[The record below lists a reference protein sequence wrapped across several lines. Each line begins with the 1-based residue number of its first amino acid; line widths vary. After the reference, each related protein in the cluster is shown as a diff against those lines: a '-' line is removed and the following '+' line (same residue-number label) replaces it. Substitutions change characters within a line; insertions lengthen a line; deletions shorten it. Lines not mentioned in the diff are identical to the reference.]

1 VARRQEESVVSPLVY
16 ACLMARET
24 TPLVVKDICALEPGE
39 YEVEFVREQQ
49 RVVGSTPSSDR
60 PSSAETGRAPLA
72 LSRCILRVSTS
83 GEEVEDLSR
92 ATAGSAP
99 GTKFVAT
106 VSEGIRYASFK
117 PTEPPQTTPET

>member
-1 VARRQEESVVSPLVY
+1 VVARALVY
-16 ACLMARET
+16 ASPMPRET
-24 TPLVVKDICALEPGE
+24 TPLVVKDICSLEPGE
-39 YEVEFVREQQ
+39 YEVAFVREQQ
-49 RVVGSTPSSDR
+49 RVVASAASGDR
-60 PSSAETGRAPLA
+60 PSAGEPVRAQLA
-72 LSRCILRVSTS
+72 LSRCILRVAAT

-117 PTEPPQTTPET
+117 STEPAPPTPT